1 MERRKILLGS
11 GAALATALAGC
22 SETSGGSDDD
32 SSDDGGSDDGS
43 SDNGDDNGSNGNE
56 TDDVPGFDGSKLDID
71 SDALSITSIEKKDD
85 TVQVLV
91 ETDLTDYQELADEFK
106 PLADKHDDAI
116 DDLEAFI
123 AEIDTIEWIAEH
135 DGAKV
140 VSLFVD
146 VEWVVSFLEDE
157 LSEAEF
163 FEKVEE
169 TAE

>member
-32 SSDDGGSDDGS
+32 SSDDGGSDDGG
-43 SDNGDDNGSNGNE
+43 SDNGDDNGSNG

-71 SDALSITSIEKKDD
+71 SDALSISSIEKKDD

-91 ETDLTDYQELADEFK
+91 ETDLTDYQELIDELK
-106 PLADKHDDAI
+106 PLAGKHDDAI
-116 DDLEAFI
+116 DDIEAFI
-123 AEIDTIEWIAEH
+123 AEVDTIEWIAEH

-157 LSEAEF
+157 LSEEEF
-163 FEKVEE
+163 GEKVKE